1 MKRED
6 FREVTAYHVTSVK
19 KIIEQKGSC
28 FGVHC
33 INCPFEEN
41 NALDDLCGGGDEN
54 FMKRCREFIELSKN
68 EITKER
74 KCYSIT
80 DLLRRQVRELQKEL
94 KVEIVDSKKL
104 KYLKEDECKEV
115 IKELYRRDFYNADSW
130 LVRLAR
136 RIGG

>member
-6 FREVTAYHVTSVK
+6 FREVAEYHLIPVK

-28 FGVHC
+28 SGVHC
-33 INCPFEEN
+33 INCPFEEDN
-41 NALDDLCGGGDEN
+41 TRTDYCGGETDVLI
-54 FMKRCREFIELSKN
+54 KRCRDFIKLSKN
-68 EITKER
+68 EIIKER
-74 KCYSIT
+74 KYYSVT

-104 KYLKEDECKEV
+104 KYLKEQECREV
-115 IKELYRRDFYNADSW
+115 IKELYRIDFYKTDNW

>member
-28 FGVHC
+28 NAVYC

-41 NALDDLCGGGDEN
+41 NALDDLCGGGNEN
-54 FMKRCREFIELSKN
+54 FMKRCRDFIELSKK

-74 KCYSIT
+74 KYYSIT
-80 DLLRRQVRELQKEL
+80 DLLRKQVRELQKEL

-104 KYLKEDECKEV
+104 KYLKEQECREV
-115 IKELYRRDFYNADSW
+115 IKELYRIDFYKTDNW